1 MELEL
6 ENLKTLLEKQA
17 ALVGDDPILNAQKM
31 ALLCSILMES
41 NIIENEQDLLAFTDL
56 RTAVAALEQLMERWK
71 ANDLI
76 LP

>member
-1 MELEL
+1 L

>member
-1 MELEL
+1 M